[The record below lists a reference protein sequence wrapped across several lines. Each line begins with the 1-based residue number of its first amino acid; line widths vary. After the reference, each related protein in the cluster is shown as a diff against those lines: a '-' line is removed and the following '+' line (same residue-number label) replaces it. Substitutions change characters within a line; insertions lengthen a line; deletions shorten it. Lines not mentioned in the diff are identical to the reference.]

1 MSLQPNANESTA
13 SHAYTLH
20 HHNDQHTETRGPFTY
35 YECQAAIIAAAT
47 PAPFPGHT
55 HGDVFRKASLFME
68 LITQYDLPQLTITL
82 NPKNTITIE
91 RKPWDC
97 TL

>member
-20 HHNDQHTETRGPFTY
+20 HNTDQHTETRGPFTY

-55 HGDVFRKASLFME
+55 HGDVFRKAALFME
-68 LITQYDLPQLTITL
+68 LITQYDLPHLTITL
-82 NPKNTITIE
+82 NDQNTITIE
-91 RKPWDC
+91 RTP
-97 TL
+97 